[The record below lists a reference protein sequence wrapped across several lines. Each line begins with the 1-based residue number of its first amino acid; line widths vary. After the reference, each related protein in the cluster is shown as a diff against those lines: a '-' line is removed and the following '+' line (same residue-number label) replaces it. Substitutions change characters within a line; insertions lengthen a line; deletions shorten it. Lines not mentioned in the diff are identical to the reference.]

1 MACFLLLLLPV
12 APAAAAG
19 EADHEGVQAIVASG
33 HRGPV
38 LALDYDASRKLLF
51 SAGADGTVR
60 IWNGRTLIKTI
71 TVTNLRAG
79 MIAVDP
85 AAPAFAVL
93 ETDGIHTFALDVW
106 DWEKDARLFHIP
118 LEDAPLFITYSASGR
133 SLLYGLPRWKSLQII
148 DAASGASAPPQSMGN
163 GIVGIAALSR
173 SEKVLMTYRLTGTL
187 SFWELATGRLLEEH
201 DTLPQLSHLRIS
213 HDLGFMVGST
223 GSELVRINIA
233 SGAVDGRVGLSA
245 VTSLDISPADDS
257 VACVAEGGTVSRWSF
272 ATGALTRISDPL
284 ASPPDETV
292 VLFGPDALY
301 AGARDGGITAYSDSG
316 EATAF
321 APDARALITGSAAR
335 GDMLALASSDWVHVF
350 VSGLADAALSGSTGS
365 EALRAFQVDN
375 PFKAPVG
382 LAFLDDSSLLV
393 YRNTDGPGDYRV
405 MDIPSRSFRPSAP
418 PLPGPIIKA
427 QAANGRC
434 LLLSQD
440 GTLRILDLPAG
451 TTRMEMSRPGATS
464 ATMATARAVVI
475 GGDGGVTAQGSLVKI
490 NLDTGET
497 DPLPTRNQYT
507 YDVAYDERSG
517 TLYSLGVDEQGTT
530 NLVAHAGGDLQKETL
545 VDSSSGEHLFA
556 SIAIDPADGSLYTTL
571 GRDRVVQWRNG
582 SMKKLA
588 APARAALALLN
599 GSRLLYA
606 VNRDSSVSLA
616 SASSG
621 APCAE
626 LSLFKNGGWALVFPD
641 GRFAASP
648 GAEAFVTVL
657 QNGEPVQNK
666 SSFIIPVQVAEG
678 R

>member
-1 MACFLLLLLPV
+1 MTLFLLLLLPL

-19 EADHEGVQAIVASG
+19 AADRGGVQAIVASG
-33 HRGPV
+33 HRGAV

-85 AAPAFAVL
+85 AEPVFAVL
-93 ETDGIHTFALDVW
+93 ETDGIHTFSLDEW

-118 LEDAPLFITYSASGR
+118 LDDAPLFISYFASGR
-133 SLLYGLPRWKSLQII
+133 SLLYSLPRWKSLQIV
-148 DAASGASAPPQSMGN
+148 DAERGAAVPLQSEGN
-163 GIVGIAALSR
+163 GIVGLAALSR
-173 SEKVLMTYRLTGTL
+173 SEKVLMTYRLTGAL
-187 SFWELATGRLLEEH
+187 SFWELASGRLLEER
-201 DTLPQLSHLRIS
+201 DVLPQLSHLTIS
-213 HDLGFMVGST
+213 HDLGFLVGST

-233 SGAVDGRVGLSA
+233 SGAVEARVGMSA

-257 VACVAEGGTVSRWSF
+257 VACIAQGATVRWSF
-272 ATGALTRISDPL
+272 ASGTLTRVTDPL
-284 ASPPDETV
+284 ASPPSETV
-292 VLFGPDALY
+292 VRFGPDALY
-301 AGARDGGITAYSDSG
+301 AGARDGGITAYADSG
-316 EATAF
+316 AAVAF
-321 APDARALITGSAAR
+321 GPDARAIITGSAAR
-335 GDMLALASSDWVHVF
+335 GDMLALASRDWVHVF
-350 VSGLADAALSGSTGS
+350 VSGLAGAALSGSTGS
-365 EALRAFQVDN
+365 EALRTFQIDN

-382 LAFLDDSSLLV
+382 LLFLDDSSLLV
-393 YRNTDGPGDYRV
+393 YRNADGPGDYRV
-405 MDIPSRSFRPSAP
+405 LDLATRAFRPSP
-418 PLPGPIIKA
+418 PSLPSPIIDA
-427 QAANGRC
+427 QSSDGRC

-440 GTLRILDLPAG
+440 GTLRVLDLPAG
-451 TTRMEMSRPGATS
+451 STRGEMLRPGTTS
-464 ATMATARAVVI
+464 ATMAAPNTVI
-475 GGDGGVTAQGSLVKI
+475 VGGDGGVVAQGSLVKI
-490 NLDTGET
+490 NLSTGET

-517 TLYSLGVDEQGTT
+517 TLYSLGVDAQGTT
-530 NLVAHAGGDLQKETL
+530 NLVAHAGGDLQKEAL

-556 SIAIDPADGSLYTTL
+556 SIDLDPADGSLYTTL
-571 GRDRVVQWRNG
+571 GRDQIVQWRNG

-626 LSLFKNGGWALVFPD
+626 LSLFKDGGWALLFPD

-648 GAEAFVTVL
+648 GAETFVTVL
-657 QNGEPVQNK
+657 QNGQPVQNK
-666 SSFIIPVQVAEG
+666 SSFIVPIQVADS